1 MKFDRMRGKVVMP
14 AIDIIS
20 LTQKPLIVFSLN
32 ILRYVVIQKET
43 KKL

>member
-1 MKFDRMRGKVVMP
+1 
-14 AIDIIS
+14 